1 MPGPRTTP
9 NGCSLYTA
17 YFVAA
22 FGLLGPAQLRR
33 WVEPAVV
40 AGAFVVV
47 VYGLSARLL
56 PTLVELQQSRSAEG
70 RLEQPLTYWNAMGC
84 LAAIGLV
91 VALRLAGD
99 RRHPGWVRSLAA
111 GTAPALGL
119 GLYLSFSRGA
129 LFAFAAGVVLLL
141 LTVPHAAAQARA
153 CAALL
158 VPAAAACAVASTLG
172 RVESLPSGQ
181 MGDSGQG
188 AVMLAALAVLSA
200 ISAFAGPPT
209 AAEESG
215 RPPRPIAW
223 VRGRCVA
230 AGLIAILAMGL
241 AGIAALDGSSD
252 AQSAR
257 KPTSASRFGSVEDR
271 QVRLLGRGAGRVP
284 RTSR

>member
-1 MPGPRTTP
+1 MRRPLSTLAAAAVLAGPTALAFGSGGFFDEPRLIAGIASALLLAVAALTVARPLPRSTP
-9 NGCSLYTA
+9 ARLAMAGIVALLAWTALSYLWAPQGARAQDDAERLLLYTA
-17 YFVAA
+17 YFIAA

-40 AGAFVVV
+40 IGSFVVV
-47 VYGLSARLL
+47 AYGLSARVL

-158 VPAAAACAVASTLG
+158 VPAAVSCAVASALG
-172 RVESLPSGQ
+172 RVESLPARL

-188 AVMLAALAVLSA
+188 
-200 ISAFAGPPT
+200 P
-209 AAEESG
+209 
-215 RPPRPIAW
+215 
-223 VRGRCVA
+223 
-230 AGLIAILAMGL
+230 
-241 AGIAALDGSSD
+241 
-252 AQSAR
+252 
-257 KPTSASRFGSVEDR
+257 
-271 QVRLLGRGAGRVP
+271 
-284 RTSR
+284 